1 MKSNILQSVDLTT
14 LTQSERCIYAYLKEH
29 PRAILTS
36 NLEGLCREMY
46 ISTASMVRFCQKL
59 GFSGYNE
66 FKFSLRQELEDI
78 REDIK
83 EIQYLLNWQL
93 SVAMDSLSQIDLP
106 LLRSICDELCR
117 AKVCYV
123 YGTDSSLM
131 AAQYFHS
138 IMTALDYRTIL
149 LQGRYLLEA
158 FTYNF
163 DETEDA
169 VILLFTAHASQE
181 YYSKILNNLK
191 SSSRRVIWICSEENH
206 SIPLS
211 QEVFIHTQETN
222 IIYRNIDFNFKLSTF
237 TLIQVLIELIYQ
249 RVFPQLPPT
258 SPDQNTSQNQNIQK
272 RM

>member
-1 MKSNILQSVDLTT
+1 MSSKILQSIDPTC
-14 LTQSERCIYAYLKEH
+14 LTQAERCIYTYLMEH
-29 PRAILTS
+29 PNAVLTS
-36 NLEGLCREMY
+36 SLERLCQEMF
-46 ISTASMVRFCQKL
+46 ISTASMVRFCQKI

-66 FKFSLRQELEDI
+66 LKYSLRQEFEDT
-78 REDIK
+78 RDDIK
-83 EIQYLLNWQL
+83 GIQRLLDWQL
-93 SVAMDSLSQIDLP
+93 SVAMDAFAQIDLP
-106 LLRSICDELCR
+106 LLRSICDELCH

-138 IMTALDYRTIL
+138 IMTTLDYRTIL
-149 LQGRYLLEA
+149 LQGRYILEA

-169 VILLFTAHASQE
+169 VILLFTAHASHE
-181 YYSKILNNLK
+181 YYGKILDNLK
-191 SSSRRVIWICSEENH
+191 GASRRVIWICSEENH

-211 QEVFIHTQETN
+211 HEIFIHTQETN

-249 RVFPQLPPT
+249 KRSAQLPPT
-258 SPDQNTSQNQNIQK
+258 SQG
-272 RM
+272 

>member
-1 MKSNILQSVDLTT
+1 MKLNILQSVDPTT
-14 LTQSERCIYAYLKEH
+14 LTQSERCIYTYLKEH
-29 PRAILTS
+29 PHAVLTS
-36 NLEGLCREMY
+36 SLEGLCREMY
-46 ISTASMVRFCQKL
+46 ISTASMVRFCQKI

-66 FKFSLRQELEDI
+66 LKFSLRQEFEDT
-78 REDIK
+78 RDDIK
-83 EIQYLLNWQL
+83 EIQRLLDWQL
-93 SVAMDSLSQIDLP
+93 SVAMDSFAQIDLP
-106 LLRSICDELCR
+106 LMRSICDELCR

-138 IMTALDYRTIL
+138 IMTTLDYRTIL
-149 LQGRYLLEA
+149 LQGRYILEA
-158 FTYNF
+158 FTYNS

-191 SSSRRVIWICSEENH
+191 GSSRRVIWICSEENH

-211 QEVFIHTQETN
+211 HEIFIHAQETN

-249 RVFPQLPPT
+249 RRSSQLPPAAE
-258 SPDQNTSQNQNIQK
+258 NQNLSQT
-272 RM
+272 